1 MRTASL
7 DSGQSAVR
15 ALRHELRAADDQ
27 KIMRITAMLDAVSG
41 TVEKQAILEPLRPRL
56 RTIKPPRPLRFVRL
70 LFTPLDLLIR
80 PANKWQPGE
89 ATVPRTV
96 LMPISR
102 VVQAGLGPEAS
113 LIDASLAGHTADAVQ
128 LITEIGGTIWPRAAE
143 ILVASSCPA
152 DWSETGL
159 PPALYPALVQAV
171 AAVLRRASRLRS
183 LLRDSEV
190 AVLEANERTISEIVQ
205 DITREPA
212 AGQEMIAQLVLLQS
226 PRAAPLLRQ
235 LMTTGQAKKE
245 TAILHQAM
253 ARGTEQALIQI
264 ESDAGSVE
272 DIRSGPLAGVGE
284 QVRRVTALLD
294 DLGRDSGVAAH
305 RPRLQAIRQKLDQAC
320 RARFAEALT
329 EGLVQPLASACGPL
343 DGAHQLELETCI
355 RDLRTLETAVRPIGG
370 SATYDALLV
379 QASESVRIA
388 AQAGTLTP
396 VRKFRLIEL
405 LSGPEAAMAMY
416 KSAAVNS

>member
-1 MRTASL
+1 MRTESL
-7 DSGQSAVR
+7 DSGQNAVR
-15 ALRHELRAADDQ
+15 ALRHELRTADDR

-41 TVEKQAILEPLRPRL
+41 TAEKQAILEPLRPRL

-70 LFTPLDLLIR
+70 LFTPLDPLIR

-102 VVQAGLGPEAS
+102 VVHAGLGPEAS
-113 LIDASLAGHTADAVQ
+113 LIDASLAGHTAGAVQ
-128 LITEIGGTIWPRAAE
+128 LITEIGGMIWPRAAE
-143 ILVASSCPA
+143 ILVASSCPV

-159 PPALYPALVQAV
+159 PPGLYPALVQAV
-171 AAVLRRASRLRS
+171 AAVLRRASRLRF

-190 AVLEANERTISEIVQ
+190 AVLEANERTIREIVQ
-205 DITREPA
+205 DIAREPA
-212 AGQEMIAQLVLLQS
+212 AGQVMIAQLVLLQS
-226 PRAAPLLRQ
+226 PHAAPLLRQ
-235 LMTTGQAKKE
+235 LMTTGQEKKE

-264 ESDAGSVE
+264 ESDAGSIE
-272 DIRSGPLAGVGE
+272 EIRSGPLASVGE

-294 DLGRDSGVAAH
+294 DLGRDTGVAAH

-343 DGAHQLELETCI
+343 DGAGQLELETCI
-355 RDLRTLETAVRPIGG
+355 RDLRTLETAMRPIGG

-388 AQAGTLTP
+388 AQTGTLTP

-416 KSAAVNS
+416 KSALANS